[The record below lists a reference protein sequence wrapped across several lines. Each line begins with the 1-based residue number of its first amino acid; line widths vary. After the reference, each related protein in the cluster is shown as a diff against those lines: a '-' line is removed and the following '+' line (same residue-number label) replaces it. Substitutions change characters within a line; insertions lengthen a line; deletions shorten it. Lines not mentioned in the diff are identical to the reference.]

1 MHAKMPFR
9 TFLAAVLAAG
19 SAAFMAE
26 AQGRI
31 GLQPASV
38 ALETDAGQPMRQV
51 VTVANLDRAHPVSVS
66 LALADW
72 AYDTDGA
79 PVFMPAGES
88 EQSAADWARYGA
100 PTLSLAPGQSKQV
113 VIQLATPDHPPRTG
127 DYRVALLASSV
138 MKDSEGRWQRS
149 QIASL
154 VSLTVGKA
162 SSRPRIEAS
171 RLTVTETSEPA
182 IGLDLANPGNA
193 HARLDGV
200 IEIRSGADI
209 VLTRDLTDVIVPEK
223 GTRRLIV
230 PLGQPLPAN
239 ADIEVRLVN
248 QFAPQTTRGE
258 KALPVHK
265 VKPETEA
272 PTEVADLSTPVGGLN

>member
-1 MHAKMPFR
+1 MPAKKPFR
-9 TFLAAVLAAG
+9 AFLAAILAAG
-19 SAAFMAE
+19 SAAFVAE

-38 ALETDAGQPMRQV
+38 ELETDAGQPMRQV

-72 AYDTDGA
+72 NYAADGA
-79 PVFMPAGES
+79 PVFTPAGES
-88 EQSAADWARYGA
+88 ETSAAGWTRYGA

-113 VIQLATPDHPPRTG
+113 VIQLSTPDQPPRTG

-138 MKDSEGRWQRS
+138 MKDAEGRWQKN
-149 QIASL
+149 QTASL
-154 VSLTVGKA
+154 VSLTIGKA

-171 RLTVTETSEPA
+171 RLTVTDAGDPA
-182 IGLDLANPGNA
+182 IALDFSNTGNA

-200 IEIRSGADI
+200 IEVRSGTEI
-209 VLTRDLTDVIVPEK
+209 VITRELSDVIVPEK
-223 GTRRLIV
+223 GVRNLLV
-230 PLGQPLPAN
+230 PLGQPVPAG

-265 VKPETEA
+265 VKTGAE
-272 PTEVADLSTPVGGLN
+272 TEVADLSIPVGGQN

>member
-1 MHAKMPFR
+1 
-9 TFLAAVLAAG
+9 
-19 SAAFMAE
+19 MAE

-38 ALETDAGQPMRQV
+38 ELETDAGQPMRQV

-72 AYDTDGA
+72 TYDPDGA

-88 EQSAADWARYGA
+88 DQSAAGWARYGA

-113 VIQLATPDHPPRTG
+113 VIQLATPDQPPRTG

-138 MKDSEGRWQRS
+138 MKDPEGRWQKS

-171 RLTVTETSEPA
+171 RLTITESGEPA

-193 HARLDGV
+193 HARLSGV
-200 IEIRSGADI
+200 IEIRSGTDI
-209 VLTRDLTDVIVPEK
+209 ILSRDLTDVIVPEK
-223 GTRRLIV
+223 GARRLIV

-265 VKPETEA
+265 VIPETET

>member
-1 MHAKMPFR
+1 
-9 TFLAAVLAAG
+9 
-19 SAAFMAE
+19 MAE

-38 ALETDAGQPMRQV
+38 ELETDAGQPMRQV

-72 AYDTDGA
+72 AYDSDGA
-79 PVFMPAGES
+79 PVFTPAGES
-88 EQSAADWARYGA
+88 ETSAAGWARYGA
-100 PTLSLAPGQSKQV
+100 PTILLAPGQSKQV
-113 VIQLATPDHPPRTG
+113 VIQLSAPDKPPRTG

-138 MKDSEGRWQRS
+138 MKDAEGRWQKS

-154 VSLTVGKA
+154 VSLTIGKA

-171 RLTVTETSEPA
+171 RLTVTDAGDPA
-182 IGLDLANPGNA
+182 IALDFSNTGNA

-200 IEIRSGADI
+200 IEVRSGSEI
-209 VLTRDLTDVIVPEK
+209 LLTHKLDDVIVPEK
-223 GTRRLIV
+223 GIRSLIV
-230 PLGQPLPAN
+230 PLDQPLPAD
-239 ADIEVRLVN
+239 ADIEVRLTN

-265 VKPETEA
+265 VKTEA
-272 PTEVADLSTPVGGLN
+272 EAATEVADLSIPVGGLN

>member
-1 MHAKMPFR
+1 MPFR
-9 TFLAAVLAAG
+9 AFLAAILAAG
-19 SAAFMAE
+19 SAAFVAE

-38 ALETDAGQPMRQV
+38 ELETDAGQPMRQV

-72 AYDTDGA
+72 AYDADGA
-79 PVFMPAGES
+79 PIFTPAGENDT
-88 EQSAADWARYGA
+88 SAAGWTRHGA

-113 VIQLATPDHPPRTG
+113 VIQLSTPDQPPRTG

-138 MKDSEGRWQRS
+138 MKDTEGRWQKN
-149 QIASL
+149 QTASL
-154 VSLTVGKA
+154 VSLTIGKA

-171 RLTVTETSEPA
+171 RLTVTDAGDPA
-182 IGLDLANPGNA
+182 IALDFSNTGNA

-200 IEIRSGADI
+200 IEVRSGTEI
-209 VLTRDLTDVIVPEK
+209 VITHELSDVIVPEK
-223 GTRRLIV
+223 GVRSLIV
-230 PLGQPLPAN
+230 PLGQSVPAG

-265 VKPETEA
+265 VKTEA
-272 PTEVADLSTPVGGLN
+272 EAATEVAELTLPVGGLK